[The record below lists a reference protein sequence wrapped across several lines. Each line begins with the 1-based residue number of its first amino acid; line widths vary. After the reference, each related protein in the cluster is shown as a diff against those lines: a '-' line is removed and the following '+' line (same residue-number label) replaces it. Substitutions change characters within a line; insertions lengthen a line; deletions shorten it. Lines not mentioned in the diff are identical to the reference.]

1 MGSIRWLVLTVR
13 LLVGESL
20 GRRLGARGVEASV
33 GPVVCAERAKPRDG
47 RNSVL
52 EKLDA
57 EVLEMRAKAS
67 AIGGI

>member
-1 MGSIRWLVLTVR
+1 VLAVHP
-13 LLVGESL
+13 LAGESL

-33 GPVVCAERAKPRDG
+33 GSVVCAEPPRPRDG